1 MIFISSETLIDFSF
15 KISSMPLFM
24 DFHND
29 MQGVSHEDA
38 ANAHVADMEI
48 QDKYGVKYH
57 KFWVNE
63 DKGFVFCL
71 IEGPSK
77 EACEKVHRLSHG
89 HVACEIVEVSPTD
102 VASFMGPGQTTPIG
116 QAVHPDGKYDSAVRT
131 FLFTDIVGSTA
142 MTQEFGDTAGIK
154 ILHTHNKIVR
164 HALGKYSGKEI
175 KHTGDGIMACFS
187 SASKA
192 VLAAKDIQGEL
203 KKYRQEEGN
212 LPLHVKIG
220 INSGEPVTEG
230 GDFFGAAV
238 QLTARLCDLSE
249 ADQILTATVVRDLCL
264 GKMLRFDDVGKV
276 QLKGFS
282 EPVHICEVD
291 WK

>member
-1 MIFISSETLIDFSF
+1 
-15 KISSMPLFM
+15 M

-38 ANAHVADMEI
+38 SNAHLADMEI

-63 DKGFVFCL
+63 EKGFVFCL

-164 HALGKYSGKEI
+164 QALGKYSGKEI

-187 SASKA
+187 SASKS
-192 VLAAKDIQGEL
+192 VQAAIHIQEEL
-203 KKYRQEEGN
+203 KSYRQEKDN
-212 LPLHVKIG
+212 LPIHVKIG

-230 GDFFGAAV
+230 NDFFGAAV
-238 QLTARLCDLSE
+238 QLSARLCDLSE
-249 ADQILTATVVRDLCL
+249 PDQILTATVVRDLCL
-264 GKMLRFDDVGKV
+264 GKMIQFNDVGKV

-282 EPVHICEVD
+282 QPLHICEVS
-291 WK
+291 WE